1 MMKNSQQIKDEIKHF
16 ILETSY
22 TSEDLLTN
30 ETQIFTQGILD
41 SLGFMS
47 LVSFLDEKY
56 SISIKDTDLVETN
69 FESINAIGD
78 FVTRKLNLNYQPV
91 CAE

>member
-1 MMKNSQQIKDEIKHF
+1 MKNSQQINDEIKHF

-69 FESINAIGD
+69 FESINAISD

>member
-1 MMKNSQQIKDEIKHF
+1 
-16 ILETSY
+16 
-22 TSEDLLTN
+22 
-30 ETQIFTQGILD
+30 LD

-69 FESINAIGD
+69 FESINAISD

>member
-1 MMKNSQQIKDEIKHF
+1 MKNSQQIKDEIKHF